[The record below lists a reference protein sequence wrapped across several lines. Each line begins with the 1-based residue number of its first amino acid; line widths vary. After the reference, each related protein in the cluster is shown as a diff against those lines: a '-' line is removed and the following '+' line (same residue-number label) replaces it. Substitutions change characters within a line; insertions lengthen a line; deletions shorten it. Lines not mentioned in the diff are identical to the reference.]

1 MQEVFWNNSIEII
14 DSKYSSVQL
23 TISKPGITDLYE
35 NLLNK
40 IKWLTYQIALK
51 VLLSKYKENADR

>member
-23 TISKPGITDLYE
+23 TISKSGIKDLYE

-40 IKWLTYQIALK
+40 IKWLTYQLTLK
-51 VLLSKYKENADR
+51 VLLSKYKENAGR

>member
-23 TISKPGITDLYE
+23 AIIKSGIKDLYE

-40 IKWLTYQIALK
+40 IKWLTYQITLK
-51 VLLSKYKENADR
+51 VLLSKYKENAGR

>member
-23 TISKPGITDLYE
+23 AIIKSGIKDLHE

-40 IKWLTYQIALK
+40 IKWLTYQVALK